1 MIMNALYKWFF
12 SWYTTLSLRFC
23 FQLAIPGLNR
33 CSWSWGKGQSFKS
46 IVWMGK
52 IVAAGLLKLFIN
64 GERRCPIYGAPKI
77 FSILSSRALFRNY
90 ELIFCFYKLIRWHFQ
105 NIYTGNYFVVTKFY
119 EIIICS
125 YEIIVRTYELIIRNY
140 EL

>member
-1 MIMNALYKWFF
+1 MILFLVYDFVLKILLSTRDPWAKPCAL
-12 SWYTTLSLRFC
+12 
-23 FQLAIPGLNR
+23 
-33 CSWSWGKGQSFKS
+33 SWGKGQSFESK
-46 IVWMGK
+46 VWMGK
-52 IVAAGLLKLFIN
+52 KVAAGLLKLFIN
-64 GERRCPIYGAPKI
+64 GERRCHIYGAPKT

-125 YEIIVRTYELIIRNY
+125 YELIVRTYELIIRNY